1 MFRVAG
7 VRQSVPAQSVT
18 TPPLGCRPGRGAA
31 RRDLAGTATALG
43 GLVLLTAGEAVRARH
58 RYGRAPSAV
67 AAVDVTLEPRGGA
80 AADADTT
87 EMAAFGDSAMAGV
100 GVRAAEET
108 LPVQI
113 AQRVADGTG
122 RPVHVVGY
130 AVSGARTR
138 DVRTHQL
145 PTLRRVPDVSV
156 LVVGTND
163 VTHMARLDTLQRETE
178 VLLDALTAS
187 GRSVVMSSLPEFW
200 AMRAL
205 GHPLRAMAHGYGSLV
220 RQVHRRAAAGRS
232 GVTLVDVCGSVGW
245 EFVTDPATMSADRFH
260 PSARGYG
267 RIADA
272 MAPAV
277 VAALSG
283 ISTAGESR

>member
-1 MFRVAG
+1 MVRAAG
-7 VRQSVPAQSVT
+7 GRPGGPGAHAT
-18 TPPLGCRPGRGAA
+18 IPPLGCRSSRETVH
-31 RRDLAGTATALG
+31 RDLVTTAATVA
-43 GLVLLTAGEAVRARH
+43 GLVLLTAAEAMHARH

-67 AAVDVTLEPRGGA
+67 PVVDVTAEPRGGVVVEGA
-80 AADADTT
+80 TT
-87 EMAAFGDSAMAGV
+87 EIAAFGDSAMAGV
-100 GVRAAEET
+100 GVADAVQA
-108 LPVQI
+108 LPAQI
-113 AQRVADGTG
+113 AQRVADATG
-122 RPVHVVGY
+122 RRVHVVGY

-138 DVRTHQL
+138 DVRALQL
-145 PTLRRVPDVSV
+145 PALRQDPDVSV

-163 VTHMARLDTLQRETE
+163 VTHMARLDSLQRETE
-178 VLLDALTAS
+178 ALLDALTGS
-187 GRSVVMSSLPEFW
+187 GRPVVMSSLPEFR

-205 GHPLRAMAHGYGSLV
+205 GHPLRGVAHGYGSLV

-232 GVTLVDVCGSVGW
+232 RVTLVDVCGSVGW

-277 VAALSG
+277 VAALT
-283 ISTAGESR
+283 STSVAGEAR